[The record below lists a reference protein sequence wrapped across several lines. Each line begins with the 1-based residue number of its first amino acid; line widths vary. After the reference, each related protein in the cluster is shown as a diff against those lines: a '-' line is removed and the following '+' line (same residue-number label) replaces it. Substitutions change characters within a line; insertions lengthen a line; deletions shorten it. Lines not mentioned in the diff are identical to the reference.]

1 MTIAA
6 LLIAAAAGQAA
17 TASPAAPAPQA
28 PRRAQGSAPAPDAG
42 EGDDEVVVTAG
53 RKPPGS
59 AIGDIPPD
67 QSLSPA
73 DIRSYGVSNVS
84 DLLTELGPQL
94 RSGVSSGPPVVL
106 LNGRRISGFQEIRDL
121 PAEAILRVDILP
133 EEVALNYGYRADQRV
148 INFVLRP
155 RFRAVTT
162 ELSARAATDGGTAT
176 PGGEF
181 DLLKLS
187 RQGRLTVHLEY
198 SETSALTEAERGVAF
213 TPGLAS
219 TGGNIAVGGGEIDP
233 RLSALAGRVVTVAAV
248 PGSAVNTAPGLADF
262 VAGANQPSVTDPR
275 PFRTLLPASRQLQ
288 INSVYAT
295 TILGDVSATI
305 NTQLQTND
313 SRGLFGLPGVSFNLP
328 AGGPYSPF
336 AQGVTLTRA
345 PAGFAPLQQGV
356 NSITGHLGTT
366 LNGRVG
372 RWQWTFTGT
381 FDRTDSETLTDAG
394 LDPTAFQARLTARDP
409 AANPYGPLTAAQ
421 LAALPVNQALSTV
434 TTAGVDLL
442 ANGTLFRLPAGGVA
456 ATFRA
461 GGQSLSIDS
470 DSLRAGVPQ
479 SARLGRSIAN
489 GNFSFELPITSRRE
503 HFLDAIGNLSA
514 NVNLGYDGF
523 SDFGVLRTLGYGFNW
538 SPIEP
543 IRLIGQVTE
552 QDQAPSVQQLGNP
565 VITTPNVRI
574 FDYVRGENATV
585 TLVSGGNPGL
595 VSSNRRTQRLGLTL
609 KPWEKTDFTVFASYA
624 DTRVRGATA
633 NFPSVTA
640 AIQAAFPDRFT
651 RDAQGAL
658 LRVDTRP
665 VNFAET
671 ESRQF
676 RYGFNFSVPI
686 KSKIQKQIEAFRAGK
701 GPNPFQGL
709 RPPGS
714 VFGGAAF
721 GPGGPGGGGRPEG
734 QPRPGD
740 GQAPPP
746 GAGGPGGPGGGG
758 FRGGGFGGG
767 GFGGGG
773 RGGGGAAGGRLQFA
787 LYHTI
792 HLAETVQVAGQ
803 GPRLDLLNGDTVSS
817 GGGQP
822 RHELEAQAGYNNN
835 GLGARLS
842 ANWQSATRVNGGVGG
857 AGQSLRFG
865 ALATVNLRLFA
876 DLGQRLELVK
886 RQPWVRGMRVSLS
899 LDNVFNSRQLV
910 TDPAGATPIAFQGP
924 YLDPTGR
931 TVRLVVRKL
940 FF

>member
-1 MTIAA
+1 MSVSAWMALTLAA
-6 LLIAAAAGQAA
+6 QA
-17 TASPAAPAPQA
+17 TAQQAPAPAPVRARPPAQA
-28 PRRAQGSAPAPDAG
+28 D
-42 EGDDEVVVTAG
+42 EGDEEDVVVTAG

-59 AIGDIPPD
+59 VIGDIPPD

-73 DIRSYGVSNVS
+73 DIRSYGVSSVN
-84 DLLTELGPQL
+84 DLLAELGPQL

-133 EEVALNYGYRADQRV
+133 EEVALNYGFRADQRV

-162 ELSARAATDGGTAT
+162 ELDSRFATDGGTAT
-176 PGGEF
+176 PSGEL
-181 DLLKLS
+181 DLLKIT
-187 RQGRLTVHLEY
+187 RTGRFTVHLEY

-219 TGGNIAVGGGEIDP
+219 ASGNITAGGGVIDP
-233 RLSALAGRVVTVAAV
+233 RLSALAGQPVTVAAV
-248 PGSAVNTAPGLADF
+248 PGSAAATAPVLADF

-295 TILGDVSATI
+295 TIFGDVSATI
-305 NTQLQTND
+305 NTQLQAND
-313 SRGLFGLPGVSFNLP
+313 SRGLFGPPSVSFNLP
-328 AGGPYSPF
+328 ASGPYSPF
-336 AQGVTLTRA
+336 NQPVTLTRS
-345 PAGFAPLQQGV
+345 PAGFLPLRQGTDG
-356 NSITGHLGTT
+356 ITGHLGTT

-381 FDRTDSETLTDAG
+381 FDRTDSTTLTDAG
-394 LDPTAFQARLTARDP
+394 LDTAAFQARLSALDP
-409 AANPYGPLTAAQ
+409 RANPYGPLTAADI
-421 LAALPVNQALSTV
+421 AALPVSQAFSSV
-434 TTAGVDLL
+434 TTGGVDLL
-442 ANGTLFRLPAGGVA
+442 ANGTLFRLPAGNAA

-461 GGQSLSIDS
+461 GGQSLNIDS
-470 DSLRAGVPQ
+470 DSRRFGVTQ
-479 SARLGRSIAN
+479 TAALGRSIAN
-489 GNFSFELPITSRRE
+489 GNFSFELPITSRRA

-514 NVNLGYDGF
+514 NVNLGYDGL
-523 SDFGVLRTLGYGFNW
+523 SDFGILRTLGYGFNW

-543 IRLIGQVTE
+543 VRLIGQVTE

-595 VSSNRRTQRLGLTL
+595 VASNRRTQRLGLTVE
-609 KPWEKTDFTVFASYA
+609 PWKGKDLTLFASYT

-640 AIQAAFPDRFT
+640 AIQAAFPDRFA

-714 VFGGAAF
+714 IFGGSAF
-721 GPGGPGGGGRPEG
+721 GPGGPGAGG
-734 QPRPGD
+734 
-740 GQAPPP
+740 P
-746 GAGGPGGPGGGG
+746 GAGGRPGGQGQPAQPAQPGQQAQPAQQGQAAPTPGDGPRPGGG
-758 FRGGGFGGG
+758 FRGGGFGG
-767 GFGGGG
+767 
-773 RGGGGAAGGRLQFA
+773 RGQAGGRVQLA

-792 HLAETVQVAGQ
+792 RLAETVQVAGQ

-822 RHELEAQAGYNNN
+822 RHEIEAQAGYTNN

-857 AGQSLRFG
+857 GQTLRFG

-886 RQPWVRGMRVSLS
+886 RQPWVRGMRVSVA